1 MRDMKD
7 VMILK
12 DGSYRYKNVKLVDV
26 YNETFPTMVM
36 VDKGPER
43 MKPLIG
49 RKYVTI
55 NKAISA
61 IDILQA
67 ESLIG
72 KGLRA
77 VSDELAELGFTSPDA
92 SVLTDG
98 FKECNPAIMAVE
110 YGA

>member
-1 MRDMKD
+1 MKD
-7 VMILK
+7 VKILK
-12 DGSYRYKNVKLVDV
+12 DGSYKYKNVRLVDV
-26 YNETFPTMVM
+26 FNETFPTMVM
-36 VDKGPER
+36 VEKGPAR
-43 MKPLIG
+43 MKGLLG
-49 RKYVTI
+49 RKYVTL

-77 VSDELAELGFTSPDA
+77 VEDELAELGLVSPDA
-92 SVLTDG
+92 SIVTDG
-98 FKECNPAIMAVE
+98 FKAANPAIMAE

>member
-1 MRDMKD
+1 MKD

-12 DGSYRYKNVKLVDV
+12 DGSYKYKNVKLVDV
-26 YNETFPTMVM
+26 NNETFPTMVM
-36 VDKGPER
+36 VDKGPAR

-55 NKAISA
+55 TKAISA

-72 KGLRA
+72 KGLRGA
-77 VSDELAELGFTSPDA
+77 KEELIGMGLVEL
-92 SVLTDG
+92 
-98 FKECNPAIMAVE
+98 ENQ
-110 YGA
+110 